1 MTFNELTFEQDEDDM
16 QESAWHIYDN
26 NYGVSVVRGPYTFGG
41 DKGLYELAII
51 YMAPEDKE
59 SRICYDTPITN
70 DVMGHLAPEDV
81 TEIMKQVSE
90 LV

>member
-16 QESAWHIYDN
+16 QESAWHFYDN

>member
-1 MTFNELTFEQDEDDM
+1 MTFNELTFEKDDYDM

>member
-41 DKGLYELAII
+41 NEGLYELAII

>member
-70 DVMGHLAPEDV
+70 DVMGHLTPEDV
-81 TEIMKQVSE
+81 TKIMKQVSE

>member
-26 NYGVSVVRGPYTFGG
+26 NSGVSVVRGPYTFGG

>member
-1 MTFNELTFEQDEDDM
+1 MTFNELTFEQDDFDM

-70 DVMGHLAPEDV
+70 DVMGHLTPEDI
-81 TEIMKQVSE
+81 TKIMKQVSE

>member
-1 MTFNELTFEQDEDDM
+1 MTFNELTFEHDEDDM
-16 QESAWHIYDN
+16 TESAWHFYDN

-41 DKGLYELAII
+41 NIGLYELAII

-70 DVMGHLAPEDV
+70 DVMGYLTPEDV
-81 TEIMKQVSE
+81 TKIMKQVSE